1 MSNIYARIRNRREE
15 LGLSQ
20 EELAAR
26 MGYKSKSSINKIEMG
41 VNDIPQSKVFAFAK
55 ALETTTAYL
64 MGCDDAPS
72 STPGILP
79 LPANRSYPLLGN
91 IACGTP
97 ILAEENITEYIQF
110 PGDIDADFCLRCRG
124 DSMVEARIHDGDI
137 VFIRQQPEVSN
148 GEIAAVQI
156 GGDTATLKRV
166 YLSEDSSTLTLMAAN
181 PSFPPMIYSGE
192 QLASV
197 HILGR
202 AVHFLSAVK

>member
-1 MSNIYARIRNRREE
+1 MELYENIKALRVAH
-15 LGLSQ
+15 GWSQ
-20 EELAAR
+20 QRLADLT
-26 MGYKSKSSINKIEMG
+26 GYGDRSSIAKIESG
-41 VNDIPQSKVFAFAK
+41 KVDLPQSKIAEFAK
-55 ALETTTAYL
+55 IFNVTPAYL